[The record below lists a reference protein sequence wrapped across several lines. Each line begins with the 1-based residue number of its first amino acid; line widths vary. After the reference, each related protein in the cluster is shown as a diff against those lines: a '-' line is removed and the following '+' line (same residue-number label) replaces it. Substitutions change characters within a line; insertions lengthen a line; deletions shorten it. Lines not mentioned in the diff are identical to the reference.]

1 MNKALKHRCGFF
13 PSDTE
18 PAIVLK
24 PTNGAFDSP
33 TALIPPEELE
43 RFAEWFEHFIN
54 NQWDKNFEA
63 DVASGRLD
71 AVAKKADAD
80 FEAGHCTPL

>member
-1 MNKALKHRCGFF
+1 MTADVGQKKIAVSRDLRHIFRM
-13 PSDTE
+13 S
-18 PAIVLK
+18 AIELENAVQKL
-24 PTNGAFDSP
+24 
-33 TALIPPEELE
+33 PPEELE
-43 RFAEWFEHFIN
+43 RFAEWFEHFID

-80 FEAGHCTPL
+80 FEAGLCTPL